1 MNQDATHYKKLQK
14 VIGIEIKNDSLLKLA
29 FIHKSYLNE
38 QKGHKE
44 HKERLEFLGDAVLEL
59 VVTEY
64 LFKSYPNKQEG
75 ELTNWRSALVKGNHL
90 SQVARDLELGKYLH
104 LSRGEENS
112 GGRTKPHI
120 LANVMEALI
129 GAIFLDRG
137 YRVSRT
143 FIHEF
148 ILKHLDDIISQGL
161 HIDSKSLFQ
170 EMAQGKLGQTP
181 HYTALSEEGPDHNKQ
196 FTMGAYIGEELVAKG
211 SGASKQKAEDV
222 AAKAAIRAK
231 GWDE

>member
-1 MNQDATHYKKLQK
+1 MNDFSRLQK
-14 VIGIEIKNDSLLKLA
+14 TIGIEIKNHDLLKIA
-29 FIHKSYLNE
+29 FIHKSFVNE
-38 QKGHKE
+38 QKSEKE
-44 HKERLEFLGDAVLEL
+44 HNERLEFLGDAVLEL

-64 LFKSYPNKQEG
+64 LYKSYPKKQEG

-90 SQVARDLELGKYLH
+90 SQVAQELGLGRYLH
-104 LSRGEENS
+104 LSRGEEHS
-112 GGRTKPHI
+112 GGREKPHI

-137 YRVSRT
+137 YRISHK

-170 EMAQGKLGQTP
+170 EMAQGKIGKTP
-181 HYTALSEEGPDHNKQ
+181 HYVVMSEVGPDHNKQ
-196 FTMGAYIGEELVAKG
+196 FTMAAYIGEEKIAEG
-211 SGASKQKAEDV
+211 QGPSKQKAED
-222 AAKAAIRAK
+222 AAARAGIRAK